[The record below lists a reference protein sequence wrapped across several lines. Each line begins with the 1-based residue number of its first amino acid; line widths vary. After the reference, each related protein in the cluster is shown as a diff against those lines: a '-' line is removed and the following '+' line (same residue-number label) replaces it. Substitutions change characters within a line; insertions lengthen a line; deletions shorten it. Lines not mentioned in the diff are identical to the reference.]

1 VRVQSLSEHQLLVF
15 WVQLVV
21 LVAAARSLGALMRRL
36 GQPAVIG
43 ELAAG
48 LVLGPSVFGKIA
60 PGAAHW
66 LFPANAAQSGP
77 ILAVGWVGIVMLLA
91 VTGCETDLGLVRQ
104 LGRALAWVASA
115 SIIVPFAVG
124 LALGFALPGSF
135 TSGTPR
141 TVFAAFVATA
151 LSISALPVIA
161 KVLGDLGLTRRNFGQ
176 VTLAAGMVNDVVGWL
191 LLGVLASAARSGS
204 VEIGR
209 LALTILAVA
218 LFLLCAFT
226 LGQRIVDLA
235 LRHVRRK
242 RLGVQGGLS
251 ATLLIVFATGAITQA
266 LGVEAVLGAFIAGVV
281 LARSRYQD
289 GRVIE
294 RVETMTNAVFA
305 PLFFA
310 TAGLRV
316 DLGQLG
322 RPEVLLWTLAVV
334 LTATVTKLVG
344 GFFGARLAGLPRQEG
359 FALGAGLNARGAVE
373 IVLATVALNLG
384 VFNVRMYTII
394 VIMAIA
400 TSIAAPPM
408 LRAVAS
414 RWKGSREEQERLD
427 REQMYAENLLV
438 RPGRILVPAQ
448 RGDAAVLAAKIAD
461 LAWPGG
467 APATVISVDPSG
479 AGALARV
486 RDVFDRRPV
495 EEEEVR
501 DIEPGAALAEHMRL
515 GYEVVAIGAN
525 EGGGTPLLS
534 PLTEALLQTTELPV
548 VVVWEGPRSRVQA
561 IDGFRRVLVPIVGT
575 LPNRAAQELA
585 FALVAANGSDLVVA
599 HVAPDEQQLV
609 AVGADSGHARQPPS
623 RGLVSEASGLARRLG
638 LRPRTVTRAGS
649 RSREIPALAADLDAD
664 LVVLSSELR
673 AAEGIAFLG
682 HLVEHMV
689 DAIDATIAVVV
700 TPPDWLRTRG

>member
-15 WVQLVV
+15 WIQLVV
-21 LVAAARSLGALMRRL
+21 LVVVARWLGALMRRL

-48 LVLGPSVFGKIA
+48 LLLGPSVFGKIA
-60 PGAAHW
+60 PGAARW
-66 LFPANAAQSGP
+66 LFPANATQSGL
-77 ILAVGWVGIVMLLA
+77 IVAVGWVGIVMLLA

-115 SIIVPFAVG
+115 SIVVPFAVG
-124 LALGFALPGSF
+124 LAIGFALPSAF

-141 TVFAAFVATA
+141 AVFAAFVATA

-176 VTLAAGMVNDVVGWL
+176 VTLAAGMVNDLVGWL

-204 VEIGR
+204 VAVGR

-218 LFLLCAFT
+218 LFLLGAFT
-226 LGQRIVDLA
+226 VGQRIVDLV

-266 LGVEAVLGAFIAGVV
+266 LGVEAVLGAFIAGVL

-289 GRVIE
+289 GRVVE

-322 RPEVLLWTLAVV
+322 RPEVLLWTVVVV
-334 LTATVTKLVG
+334 LAATLTKLAG
-344 GFFGARLAGLPRQEG
+344 GYLGARLARLPRQEG
-359 FALGAGLNARGAVE
+359 LALGAGLNARGAVE
-373 IVLATVALNLG
+373 IVLATVALGLG
-384 VFNVRMYTII
+384 VFNVRMYTIV

-408 LRAVAS
+408 LRAVAA

-427 REQMYAENLLV
+427 REQMHAENLLV

-501 DIEPGAALAEHMRL
+501 DIEPDAALAEHMRL
-515 GYEVVAIGAN
+515 GYEVIAIGAN
-525 EGGGTPLLS
+525 ESGGPRLS
-534 PLTEALLQTTELPV
+534 PLTETVLQTTELPV

-561 IDGFRRVLVPIVGT
+561 VDGFRRVLVPIVGT

-609 AVGADSGHARQPPS
+609 SVGADSGRPRRPPS

-649 RSREIPALAADLDAD
+649 RSREIPAIASDLDAD

-689 DAIDATIAVVV
+689 DAIDATVAVVV